1 MKLRGVLGLVAIV
14 STAFFAVHAGTSS
27 ATNLCLV
34 QLPECGSG
42 NALPVPETVKA
53 EMTNPYAVFGG
64 QDECEIAKLE
74 LQTTSNTGPVKPL
87 RAEVTS
93 LEFQTCGSCPTVTAL
108 SRPYEAEFEALKD
121 LPGPTWHGNGSLK
134 IIHPKIE
141 LSGCSPGNF
150 TCIDSAGSITL
161 TVTGGSP
168 MVITASSAPLSV
180 VSGPASCG
188 GPSSSFSAEYKV
200 TSPKGKL
207 WLEPDP

>member
-1 MKLRGVLGLVAIV
+1 MKLRGSVVIAALVFA
-14 STAFFAVHAGTSS
+14 AFFAGRVGTSS

-34 QLPECGSG
+34 QLPECGLG

-74 LQTTSNTGPVKPL
+74 LKTTSNTGPVKPL

-108 SRPYEAEFEALKD
+108 SPPYEAEFEALKD

-141 LSGCSPGNF
+141 LSGCGHGTF

-161 TVTGGSP
+161 TVTGGA
-168 MVITASSAPLSV
+168 MAITASSTPLS

-188 GPSSSFSAEYKV
+188 GPSSTFSAEYKV